1 MSQVL
6 VIDPPNEITFKGPF
20 TDVVVSH
27 LKLTNPSDKSVCFK
41 VKTTA
46 PKQYCVRPNSGV
58 IPPNESVLVSIM
70 LQPFDYVADERNK
83 HKFMVQTAFMPDGE
97 HSLDN
102 VWKVTGSQE
111 MMDSKLRVIFDVSAD
126 QMFSVEKP
134 TKTQFVQ
141 QQQASQPTNNTA
153 TNVTKPTN
161 QSFEADYRRIVDENK
176 RYLHQVTQIEQEN
189 IQLRNV
195 RESKNDDRLKK
206 LELGADGHSTVGG
219 AGSTLSGQSG
229 LERYTMMH
237 LILVFIVALFVG
249 KEASTKLFKQHCI
262 LDKKFAIIQ
271 PKKAYNLI
279 IEQKPL
285 EYKK

>member
-1 MSQVL
+1 MSKLSQVL
-6 VIDPPNEITFKGPF
+6 IIDPPNEITFKGPF

-58 IPPNESVLVSIM
+58 IPPNETVMVSIM
-70 LQPFDYVADERNK
+70 LQPFEYNADERNK

-97 HSLDN
+97 HSLEN
-102 VWKVTGSQE
+102 VWKNTNE
-111 MMDSKLRVIFDVSAD
+111 MMDSKLRVIFDVQAD
-126 QMFSVEKP
+126 QMSSTEKP

-141 QQQASQPTNNTA
+141 QQQQASQPTPASMAAVN
-153 TNVTKPTN
+153 KPTN

-189 IQLRNV
+189 IQLR
-195 RESKNDDRLKK
+195 DRLKK
-206 LELGADGHSTVGG
+206 LELGADGHGMLSGRP
-219 AGSTLSGQSG
+219 GSTLSGQSG
-229 LERYTMMH
+229 PERYTMMH

-249 KEASTKLFKQHCI
+249 L
-262 LDKKFAIIQ
+262 LLG
-271 PKKAYNLI
+271 KAF
-279 IEQKPL
+279 
-285 EYKK
+285 